1 MLYGQRNV
9 SRGGKPILPIPNN
22 DNDKSY
28 MMETTTTTKKCCK
41 CGRELP
47 IGEFHKSARSRDGL
61 MPFCKDCHR
70 ESARKGG
77 RRKKTES
84 VSPVSH
90 VSQPIQPIQ
99 PIQEVQPF
107 AKCATEALRLAIGKD
122 AFADWKATPMQQKAS
137 DR

>member
-1 MLYGQRNV
+1 
-9 SRGGKPILPIPNN
+9 
-22 DNDKSY
+22 

-47 IGEFHKSARSRDGL
+47 LDQFHGCARNKDGL

-84 VSPVSH
+84 VSPVS
-90 VSQPIQPIQ
+90 QPKQPIQ
-99 PIQEVQPF
+99 PIQEQKPTTDTSAEVK
-107 AKCATEALRLAIGKD
+107 AIRALEKVYGCEEIGRWLEMNNSYKL
-122 AFADWKATPMQQKAS
+122 FLKYFKAE
-137 DR
+137 

>member
-1 MLYGQRNV
+1 
-9 SRGGKPILPIPNN
+9 
-22 DNDKSY
+22 

-47 IGEFHKSARSRDGL
+47 IGEFHKSSRNKDGL

-84 VSPVSH
+84 VSPVS
-90 VSQPIQPIQ
+90 QPIQ
-99 PIQEVQPF
+99 PIQEQKKNQDVETS
-107 AKCATEALRLAIGKD
+107 ANVKAIRALGKVYSSEEIGTWLEINNSYKL
-122 AFADWKATPMQQKAS
+122 FLKFFKAE
-137 DR
+137 